1 VTSSS
6 PGVQLPLP
14 DLDAALAMLARAVA
28 TSGRERAAHALLDPA
43 VHAAREAAWAREE
56 AARPRPAI
64 PREHQRNRD
73 ALAGARARR
82 AAEADRLA
90 RVRAELE
97 SRRAELERVPFWARK
112 RRTTA
117 EAAVRRSEGDLDSAL
132 TYLGSQDAT
141 VTGLSAVV
149 DADTKQR
156 DIDEDRAKRH
166 RHEEWATW
174 DSGAVK
180 DPNAY
185 TGPHDPRLHP
195 VQPARAQEPF
205 TVDHD
210 PPHRSHSRSHGHG
223 RDHGISR

>member
-1 VTSSS
+1 MTSSS
-6 PGVQLPLP
+6 PGVQLAPP
-14 DLDAALAMLARAVA
+14 EMDVALAMLSRAVA
-28 TSGRERAAHALLDPA
+28 TSGRERAAHALLDPP

-56 AARPRPAI
+56 ASRPRPAI

-73 ALAGARARR
+73 ALEGARARR
-82 AAEADRLA
+82 DAEADRVA

-117 EAAVRRSEGDLDSAL
+117 TDAVRRAEGDLDRAL

-141 VTGLSAVV
+141 VTGLAAVV
-149 DADTKQR
+149 DADTKQHG
-156 DIDEDRAKRH
+156 IDADQARRH
-166 RHEEWATW
+166 RHEEWVAW
-174 DSGAVK
+174 DSRDVN

-185 TGPHDPRLHP
+185 TGPDDPRLHP
-195 VQPARAQEPF
+195 AQQARAQAPF

-210 PPHRSHSRSHGHG
+210 PPHRSRSRGHGYG

>member
-1 VTSSS
+1 MTSSS
-6 PGVQLPLP
+6 PGVQLALP
-14 DLDAALAMLARAVA
+14 DLDAAIAMLARAVA
-28 TSGRERAAHALLDPA
+28 TSGRERAAHALLDPV
-43 VHAAREAAWAREE
+43 VHAAREAAWGRQE
-56 AARPRPAI
+56 AARPSPAI

-82 AAEADRLA
+82 DAEADRVG
-90 RVRAELE
+90 RVRAALE

-117 EAAVRRSEGDLDSAL
+117 TDAVHRAEGDLDRAL

-149 DADTKQR
+149 DADTTQR
-156 DIDEDRAKRH
+156 GLDEDRAKRH

-174 DSGAVK
+174 DSADVK

-185 TGPHDPRLHP
+185 TGPDDPRLHP
-195 VQPARAQEPF
+195 AQPARVQEPF
-205 TVDHD
+205 TVHHD
-210 PPHRSHSRSHGHG
+210 PPHRSHSRGYG